1 MLERQEL
8 DTFLI
13 RKKNLRIAFK
23 RPKSTQIPRCAG
35 LDLNF
40 EVQVRRGLYFS

>member
-8 DTFLI
+8 DTFL
-13 RKKNLRIAFK
+13 KKHLESRLHG
-23 RPKSTQIPRCAG
+23 PKSTQISRCAD